1 MTMEMIEIVFAVLA
15 AVVGVYIVVDAEI
28 DRREMK

>member
-1 MTMEMIEIVFAVLA
+1 METIEIVFVVLTV
-15 AVVGVYIVVDAEI
+15 VVGAYIVIDAEI